1 MFLAWHACAMSP
13 LGSTLVGRRIESN
26 RLSQLLTG
34 GTERAAIVA
43 GEPGVGKTAL
53 IEQVCVRAATE
64 GWLVVRVIGVAAE
77 EPLELGGL
85 HQLMLRLEQ
94 FIPGVDERARAVL
107 APVLEGDPESAVS
120 GLPMVTAVL
129 NLLAV
134 AAKAQPV
141 LLVVDDA
148 HLLDSISAEVLGAVG
163 RRLTDPRVTILAGQ
177 RVPHPSA
184 FSSAGWSQVPLA
196 PLDADDAEQLL
207 ACAGVSMTVQ
217 TRAAILTAAAGNPLA
232 LTELPRVADRIEV
245 VTSQIPLTE
254 RLVAVFGERLEHLD
268 SDVRAELL
276 RAALDGIVGGT
287 QTANQ
292 ARYLIDDVAPAIEAR
307 LLTVDPLGQI
317 IFRHPLVAAAVVH
330 QASPQERRD
339 AHSYLAEIHR
349 DVLLRRA
356 AHLAAAVTEPD
367 QDVAEILV
375 RAARLS
381 IRRGGLAAGV
391 EWLRRATEL
400 SSDPQRRTALLADA
414 VFAAARA
421 GRIAEAQELLDAT
434 GLGEGQSALKVLA
447 DAYWALYDNGEVIST
462 HRLLLDAVTNADAL
476 DDDALNRLANLLL
489 SVTNFAGD
497 AERRERTNAALLPLQ
512 NRLHPVILMYRTG
525 VDDIA
530 DTAGAIRSALSENV
544 PFLPQLSPR
553 YVLLMAYPA
562 YCIDAMAE
570 FRAPLQQVFTQLSR
584 HGASIDAV
592 EGGRVV
598 LLDLI
603 ATGNWEQAQEVGAEC
618 LEMSAQVQGS
628 ELLRHQFLADLGLL
642 AASRG
647 DLATARRYAAE
658 VAAWS
663 TPRGLHYLLGL
674 ADRIAVRVALAE
686 SDFEAAY
693 QAATVI
699 GQPGQFP
706 RHRIQ
711 VGDDMLDVVEA
722 AVLTGRLA
730 EARAHAAEA
739 VHLKLAEVS
748 PRVAALTLAITAM
761 TAPDSDAEELYQS
774 ALTHPGIAEF
784 PFEHARILLA
794 QGMWRRRKLRHTQA
808 RDALEQAA
816 DGFDRLGARPWA
828 DRARAEFRAAR
839 VQTGRS
845 VGEPVTL
852 STQERR
858 VAELAA
864 TGLTTKE
871 IAIRLSLSP
880 RTIDNHLHRA
890 FRRLGVSRRDAL
902 SEALKK
908 QDNST
913 STDTT

>member
-1 MFLAWHACAMSP
+1 MSA
-13 LGSTLVGRRIESN
+13 LGSTLVGRHIESA

-34 GTERAAIVA
+34 GTERAAVVS
-43 GEPGVGKTAL
+43 GEPSVGKTAL
-53 IEQVCVRAATE
+53 IEQVCVHAATE
-64 GWLVVRVIGVAAE
+64 GWLVVRILGVAAE
-77 EPLELGGL
+77 EHFAFGGL

-94 FIPGVDERARAVL
+94 FIPELDERVRAVL
-107 APVLEGDPESAVS
+107 APALEGDPESAGS
-120 GLPMVTAVL
+120 GLPMVAAVL

-141 LLVVDDA
+141 LLVVDDV
-148 HLLDSISAEVLGAVG
+148 HWLDSISAEVLGAVG
-163 RRLTDPRVTILAGQ
+163 HRLTDPRVAILASQ

-196 PLDADDAEQLL
+196 PLEDDDAEQLL
-207 ACAGVSMTVQ
+207 ELAGVPMPEE
-217 TRAAILTAAAGNPLA
+217 TRAAILAAAAGNPLA
-232 LTELPRVADRIEV
+232 LTELPRLADQIEV
-245 VTSQIPLTE
+245 VAAQIPLTE
-254 RLVAVFGERLEHLD
+254 RLVAVFGGQLEHLD
-268 SDVRAELL
+268 AEVRAELL

-292 ARYLIDDVAPAIEAR
+292 AHYLMRDAVPAIEAG
-307 LLTVDPLGQI
+307 LLTVDPLGEI
-317 IFRHPLVAAAVVH
+317 IFRHPLVRAAVVH

-339 AHSYLAEIHR
+339 AHRYLAEIHR

-356 AHLAAAVTEPD
+356 AHLAAAVIDPD
-367 QDVAEILV
+367 QDVAEVLV
-375 RAARLS
+375 RAAQLS
-381 IRRGGLAAGV
+381 IRRGGLAVAV
-391 EWLRRATEL
+391 EWLRRAVEL

-421 GRIAEAQELLDAT
+421 GRVAEAQELLNAT
-434 GLGEGQSALKVLA
+434 GLGEEQSALEVLA
-447 DAYWALYDNGEVIST
+447 DAYQAFYDDGEVIST
-462 HRLLLDAVTNADAL
+462 YRRLLDAVTSADAL
-476 DDDALNRLANLLL
+476 DDDTLNLLANLLL
-489 SVTNFAGD
+489 SVTNYAGD

-512 NRLHPVILMYRTG
+512 NRVHPVILMYRTDI
-525 VDDIA
+525 DDIA
-530 DTAGAIRSALSENV
+530 DTARAMRSTLSENV
-544 PFLPQLSPR
+544 SFLPQLPPH
-553 YVLLMAYPA
+553 YVVMTAYSA
-562 YCIDAMAE
+562 YRIDAMAE
-570 FRAPLQQVFTQLSR
+570 FRAPLQQTFTQLGK
-584 HGASIDAV
+584 HGASIDAI
-592 EGGRVV
+592 ECGRVV

-658 VAAWS
+658 VTAWS
-663 TPRGLHYLLGL
+663 TPRGLSYLLGL

-686 SDFEAAY
+686 ADFEAAY

-722 AVLTGRLA
+722 AVLTGRLE

-761 TAPDSDAEELYQS
+761 TAPDSDTEELYQS
-774 ALTHPGIAEF
+774 ALEHPGIADF

-808 RDALEQAA
+808 RAALELAA

-845 VGEPVTL
+845 VGEPVKL

-864 TGLTTKE
+864 TGRTTKE
-871 IAIRLSLSP
+871 IAVRLSLSP

-913 STDTT
+913 ATDTA